1 MTYLSRDV
9 APLGDQ
15 SGSIEG
21 RGPGAGGLGT
31 KGEGNA
37 ESGGGHDRLSVA
49 EGSSVPEIEFRRK
62 ERERERERERR
73 GPGEDSVS
81 TEGLTHRL
89 VRDASVHVR
98 LVWAGGLVVA
108 SLEFLY
114 LSEIAGLSLPFPGG
128 EGSRPLFLAI
138 RLKDCFSVAGE
149 TQLALSAKTEV
160 LGTNSGVFS

>member
-31 KGEGNA
+31 KGERNA

-62 ERERERERERR
+62 ERERERERGGGRERIA
-73 GPGEDSVS
+73 DSVS

-108 SLEFLY
+108 SLEFL
-114 LSEIAGLSLPFPGG
+114 F
-128 EGSRPLFLAI
+128 
-138 RLKDCFSVAGE
+138 
-149 TQLALSAKTEV
+149 TSAR
-160 LGTNSGVFS
+160 

>member
-37 ESGGGHDRLSVA
+37 ESGGGQDRLSVA

-62 ERERERERERR
+62 ERERERERGGGRERIAF
-73 GPGEDSVS
+73 PQK
-81 TEGLTHRL
+81 
-89 VRDASVHVR
+89 
-98 LVWAGGLVVA
+98 A
-108 SLEFLY
+108 SLTDLCAMLPFMFVWFGLGV
-114 LSEIAGLSLPFPGG
+114 LSSLPSSFFVPQRD
-128 EGSRPLFLAI
+128 SWLIFA
-138 RLKDCFSVAGE
+138 FSWG
-149 TQLALSAKTEV
+149 
-160 LGTNSGVFS
+160 